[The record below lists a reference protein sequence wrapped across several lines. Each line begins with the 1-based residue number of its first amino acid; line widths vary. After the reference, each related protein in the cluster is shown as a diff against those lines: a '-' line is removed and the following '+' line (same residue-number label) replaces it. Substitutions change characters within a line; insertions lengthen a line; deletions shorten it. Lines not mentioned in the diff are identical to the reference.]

1 MDADKQ
7 ITARESRSRMTDIT
21 SKFRISNLKWK
32 RNIALFMSL
41 PSDSPRYHVIT
52 FFKFRHHQSSLI
64 FPPTNLQSFPGPASN
79 PSYHSKITKA
89 CLSIPLQTLKACP
102 PKLCVP
108 HSLSFSKTSLLY
120 DSFSFHII
128 SLSHLTQ
135 SSELIFKHVLILL
148 AYIFLFHGFFIH
160 FFFLF

>member
-32 RNIALFMSL
+32 LNIALFMSL

-64 FPPTNLQSFPGPASN
+64 FPPTNLQSFPGLTSN

-89 CLSIPLQTLKACP
+89 CLSIPLQTLSACP
-102 PKLCVP
+102 PSSAFHTLSPSQRPPCSMIP
-108 HSLSFSKTSLLY
+108 SLSTS
-120 DSFSFHII
+120 SAFP
-128 SLSHLTQ
+128 T
-135 SSELIFKHVLILL
+135 
-148 AYIFLFHGFFIH
+148 
-160 FFFLF
+160 